1 MNVVLRVNDL
11 SREFTLDFS
20 SFPHSIQSMD
30 KLVMTAGF
38 HSLGADRGIMSQIG
52 LGYEMKPWKGI
63 IIRLLSG
70 ASRERDLN

>member
-11 SREFTLDFS
+11 YREFTLDFS
-20 SFPHSIQSMD
+20 SLPHSIQSRD

-38 HSLGADRGIMSQIG
+38 HSLGADREIMSQIG

-70 ASRERDLN
+70 ESRERDLN